1 MNTLFLSAS
10 ISLICLIIL
19 NLIWELFYNP
29 LNSLG
34 SFMVI
39 KSVILLIPLP
49 GILKKNRYTYQ
60 WSSMFILLFFIEG
73 VVRFYSEN
81 GVSQS
86 IALYQIIL
94 SFVFFMSTMFFCKVT
109 KKLWK
114 YWYLTM
120 TVIKQLALSL

>member
-1 MNTLFLSAS
+1 MMNILFFMAS
-10 ISLICLIIL
+10 LSLIGLIIL
-19 NLIWELFYNP
+19 NLLWEIFFNP
-29 LNSLG
+29 LQAQGSL
-34 SFMVI
+34 MVV
-39 KSVILLIPLP
+39 KSAVLLIPLF

-94 SFVFFMSTMFFCKVT
+94 SFVFFMSTMFFCKVA
-109 KKLWK
+109 KKL
-114 YWYLTM
+114 
-120 TVIKQLALSL
+120 

>member
-1 MNTLFLSAS
+1 MNKLFFSAS
-10 ISLICLIIL
+10 LSLICLIIL

-73 VVRFYSEN
+73 VVRFYSES
-81 GVSQS
+81 GISQS

-94 SFVFFMSTMFFCKVT
+94 SFVFFMSTMFFCKAA
-109 KKLWK
+109 KKL
-114 YWYLTM
+114 
-120 TVIKQLALSL
+120 